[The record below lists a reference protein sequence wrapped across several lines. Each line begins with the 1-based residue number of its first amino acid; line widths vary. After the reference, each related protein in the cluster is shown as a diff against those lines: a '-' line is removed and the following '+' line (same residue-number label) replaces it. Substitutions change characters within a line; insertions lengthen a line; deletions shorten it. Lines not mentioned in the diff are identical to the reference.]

1 MGKRFYVWIVL
12 LFLYMTTPIFLNDVI
27 DSKHVP
33 VSAKVS
39 EIELLGSNGKFNKVA
54 ITYSYMV
61 KNKSYITRVEKILN
75 DGPVKIGETKTILV
89 NAERPEKIFDEYKA
103 MKILLLYIIGMI
115 FLLLYGLRQRNS
127 RQKKSI
133 KKKNNV
139 YQTRA

>member
-33 VSAKVS
+33 VPAKVS
-39 EIELLGSNGKFNKVA
+39 EIELLRSNRKFNKVA
-54 ITYSYMV
+54 ITYSYIV
-61 KNKSYITRVEKILN
+61 KNKAYITRVEKILN

-103 MKILLLYIIGMI
+103 MKLLLLYIMGMI

-139 YQTRA
+139 YQ

>member
-33 VSAKVS
+33 VPAKVS
-39 EIELLGSNGKFNKVA
+39 EIELLRSNRKFNKVA
-54 ITYSYMV
+54 ITYSYIV
-61 KNKSYITRVEKILN
+61 KNKSYITRVKKILN

-103 MKILLLYIIGMI
+103 MKLLLLYIIGMI
-115 FLLLYGLRQRNS
+115 FLLLYGLRQRNN

-139 YQTRA
+139 YQ

>member
-33 VSAKVS
+33 VPAKVS
-39 EIELLGSNGKFNKVA
+39 EIELLRSNRKFNKVA
-54 ITYSYMV
+54 ITYSYIV
-61 KNKSYITRVEKILN
+61 KNKAYITRVEKILN

-103 MKILLLYIIGMI
+103 MKLLLLYIMGMI
-115 FLLLYGLRQRNS
+115 FLLLYGLRQQNS

-139 YQTRA
+139 YQ